1 MTSELN
7 LAPEIK
13 NTPIGQLF
21 TMGLTTQQISE
32 ITGVGNTGVSKWKTG
47 RNSATMYAQNRAK
60 GYLDGLNKN
69 IEKDKPEIL
78 PSNHMFL
85 VTVPPSQINRFMQI
99 MKMLNLD
106 AVDMD
111 QP

>member
-1 MTSELN
+1 MSNKLN

-13 NTPIGQLF
+13 NSPIGQLF
-21 TMGLTTQQISE
+21 NMDLTNQQISE
-32 ITGVGNTGVSKWKTG
+32 ITGVGNTGVSKWRNGK
-47 RNSATMYAQNRAK
+47 NSATMYAQNRAR

-69 IEKDKPEIL
+69 IEKAKPETL

-85 VTVPPSQINRFMQI
+85 VTVPPSQINRFIQI

>member
-1 MTSELN
+1 MKNELN
-7 LAPEIK
+7 LAPEIE
-13 NTPIGQLF
+13 NSPIGQLF
-21 TMGLTTQQISE
+21 NMGLTTQQISE
-32 ITGVGNTGVSKWKTG
+32 ITGVGNTGVSKWKNG
-47 RNSATMYAQNRAK
+47 RNLATMYAQNRAK

-69 IEKDKPEIL
+69 IEKAKPETL